1 LAQTWEIAKLVLV
14 LAKASLFIKLPF
26 GTIDTLLEAV
36 IMDAMKPELAKNM
49 RKPLLL
55 AVLTVVCFAVGAQ
68 AQPCLATDTT
78 CTLELTGPPP
88 GPSMAGF
95 YIDPYTALI
104 GQAGQTV
111 PPINGVSTS
120 VICDDFE
127 ASISTSTPP
136 WQANQITLGALLAS
150 DSGGGA
156 ASTAVKFDQGANA
169 AAAQALAY
177 VEGAYLATQI
187 FAQAQANNT
196 TAQGEYTYA
205 IWELFDPGVALN
217 WLANNNNDQG
227 AAAAQAGTYLG
238 QALQF
243 AQSFNGNYSTLS
255 SSQSCLNCLSM
266 FIYTPTQAGI
276 QELDAFATVAPGA
289 VSAPEPSATAL
300 LAVYL
305 SGLIGLIFVF
315 RKRVVRSAS

>member
-1 LAQTWEIAKLVLV
+1 
-14 LAKASLFIKLPF
+14 
-26 GTIDTLLEAV
+26 
-36 IMDAMKPELAKNM
+36 M
-49 RKPLLL
+49 RRPLLF
-55 AVLTVVCFAVGAQ
+55 AVLTSVCFAAGAL
-68 AQPCLATDTT
+68 AQPCLTTDTT
-78 CTLELTGPPP
+78 CSLQLMAPPP

-104 GQAGQTV
+104 GRAGQTV
-111 PPINGVSTS
+111 APINGVSTS

-127 ASISTSTPP
+127 ANISTSTPP
-136 WQANQITLGALLAS
+136 WQANQITLGSLLTA
-150 DSGGGA
+150 DSGGVGA
-156 ASTAVKFDQGANA
+156 GSTAVKFDQGS

-276 QELDAFATVAPGA
+276 QELDAFDPIAPAAVAAT
-289 VSAPEPSATAL
+289 PEPSAIAL

-305 SGLIGLIFVF
+305 LSLIGLILIF
-315 RKRVVRSAS
+315 RRRVVRAAS